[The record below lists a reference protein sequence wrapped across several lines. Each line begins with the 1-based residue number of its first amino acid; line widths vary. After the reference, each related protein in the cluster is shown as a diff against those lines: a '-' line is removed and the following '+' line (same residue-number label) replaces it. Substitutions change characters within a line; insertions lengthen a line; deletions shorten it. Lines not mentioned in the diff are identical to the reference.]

1 MRGVRIAVCAL
12 GLAAALLGGGADPA
26 RAGQGGVP
34 AAHSCGIGRAE
45 AAFLRALPVRP
56 GAGEAALLP
65 PGAQGCTGQ
74 G

>member
-1 MRGVRIAVCAL
+1 MRS
-12 GLAAALLGGGADPA
+12 GGSA

-34 AAHSCGIGRAE
+34 AAHSCGLGRAE

-56 GAGEAALLP
+56 GAGEAALLDP
-65 PGAQGCTGQ
+65 NDPKVACAGQ